1 MIVPLVA
8 AAIANGSRLARVIVL
23 KSLAAQ
29 MSDTLA
35 VRLGGLLDRPIYY
48 MPFTRKIELT
58 TAVVSRIQALQETCK
73 SSRGILLSQPEH
85 ILSFKLMGIER
96 LTSGDFQIASSLLEA
111 QNWLEANARDLL
123 DESDEILDVKFQL
136 IYTLGTQRLM
146 DGQPDRWLIIQTTFD
161 LIEKHAT
168 VLQKSDPMHIELN
181 HRTNSSFPTIRLL
194 SRAVGQRLM
203 SRVADD
209 VLESHLPAL
218 SFEHCPTRVKQVV
231 LRFIQ
236 NLQVSKED
244 SEIIKGFY
252 GGGAS
257 FFQNLLLVRGLIAYK
272 ILLFVLEG
280 KRWSVNYGLHPSR
293 CLSAVPYRAK
303 DVPAPSAEF
312 GHPDVAIALTCLSY
326 YYAGLTKV
334 QIKQCFELLSK
345 ADDPTLEY
353 GAWIRRCSDLPS
365 YLRDCSAVNLEDE
378 QQCNNELFPAMRY
391 CKKIADYF
399 LAYVV
404 FPKEGKE
411 FDEKLSASGWDVP
424 AKVGG
429 PHLTTGFSGTNDN
442 RFLLP
447 LSITQQDLPNL
458 QHTSGKVL
466 DYVVR
471 KENLRY
477 LCAKDLAG
485 RQLSTE
491 ALLLRITEAEPNVRV
506 LIDVGAQVLD
516 MPNMTLVRTWMGMI
530 SDADVD
536 AGIFFD
542 KDDSVMVLT
551 RDNKLE
557 TLTAS
562 SFQSRMDRCLVYLD
576 EVHTRG
582 TDLKLPVNTRAA
594 VTLGPRLV
602 KDKLVQG
609 KFLTLEFRPPLTII
623 SIACMRLR
631 KLGQG
636 QSLMFVAPPEVNQS
650 IENITRKRGS
660 DIDGYDVVAWSL
672 EQSCLSI
679 ERSQPLRV
687 LQGLSH
693 HHRQNTMTDFA
704 KRYPNLKDVAKE
716 TDATKDFIL
725 AFREKEEQR
734 LIDLYAPPP
743 LKTSTMP
750 NVIDS
755 SQEDRNPT
763 VQKLLE
769 IWRSV
774 DSSISQGASMHEEH
788 EREVAHEVE
797 QETQI
802 QRPPSVKALDRSVD
816 PWLRKFV
823 RTGSDNILEQ
833 FRRADDVISRTS
845 ADRAVPLEICKHLRV
860 TTDFTQTVARPLSG
874 HYDSYLRPTN
884 WILTTNQSAKPT
896 ELLLISQYEVNQLFD
911 DIHAKSAP
919 VKLHTYEPRVT
930 QAMRAVDLAS
940 PNLKY
945 PSVLAWQNLT
955 PALRREL
962 HLFAGQLYFNTF
974 KEYRDFLADNVTAKP
989 AEQAEKVLQFVKAW
1003 VAIRR
1008 KGQNFLPTHVGQMVN
1023 NRTLKEGAFD

>member
-8 AAIANGSRLARVIVL
+8 AAIANGNRLARVIVL
-23 KSLAAQ
+23 KSLATQ

-35 VRLGGLLDRPIYY
+35 MRLGGLLDRPIYF
-48 MPFTRKIELT
+48 MPFTRKIKLT
-58 TAVVSRIQALQETCK
+58 TAVVRQIQVLQETCK
-73 SSRGILLSQPEH
+73 SSKGILLAQPEH
-85 ILSFKLMGIER
+85 ILSFKLIGIER
-96 LTSGDFQIASSLLEA
+96 LTAGDFQIASSLLEA
-111 QNWLEANARDLL
+111 QSWLDANARDLL

-136 IYTLGTQRLM
+136 IYTLGSQRLM
-146 DGQPDRWLIIQTTFD
+146 DGQPDRWLIVQTMFD
-161 LIEKHAT
+161 LIEKHA
-168 VLQKSDPMHIELN
+168 VILQMSDPTHIELK
-181 HRTNSSFPTIRLL
+181 HRTHSSFPTVRLL
-194 SRAVGQRLM
+194 SESIGKRLM
-203 SRVADD
+203 SNIAGD
-209 VLESHLPAL
+209 VLEGHLPTL
-218 SFEHCPTRVKQVV
+218 GFEQCPTRMKEAV

-236 NLQVSKED
+236 NIQVSKED
-244 SEIIKGFY
+244 SDVIRDFS

-257 FFQNLLLVRGLIAYK
+257 FLQNLLLVRGLVAYK
-272 ILLFVLEG
+272 ILLFVLQG
-280 KRWSVNYGLHPSR
+280 KRWSVNYGLHPTR

-303 DVPAPSAEF
+303 GVPAPSAEF

-326 YYAGLTKV
+326 YYAGLSQV
-334 QIKQCFELLSK
+334 QIRQCFELLSK
-345 ADDPTLEY
+345 ADDPSLEY
-353 GAWIRRCSDLPS
+353 RSWISRCSTLPS
-365 YLRDCSAVNLEDE
+365 YLRDWSAVNLEDE
-378 QQCNNELFPAMRY
+378 QQCDNELFPALRY
-391 CKKIADYF
+391 CKKVADYF

-411 FDEKLSASGWDVP
+411 FDEKLSTSGWDVP

-477 LCAKDLAG
+477 LCAKDSAG
-485 RQLSTE
+485 RQVSTE
-491 ALLLRITEAEPNVRV
+491 ALLQRITEAEPHVRV

-516 MPNMTLVRTWMGMI
+516 MPNMTLIRTWMAMV
-530 SDADVD
+530 SDVD

-542 KDDSVMVLT
+542 NDDSVMVLT

-609 KFLTLEFRPPLTII
+609 KSSPLRFRVPLTT
-623 SIACMRLR
+623 SPIACMRLR

-636 QSLMFVAPPEVNQS
+636 QSLIFVAPPEVHQS
-650 IENITRKRGS
+650 IINITGKPGG

-687 LQGLSH
+687 LQGLGH
-693 HHRQNTMTDFA
+693 HHRQKALTALA
-704 KRYPNLKDVAKE
+704 KRYPNLEEVAKE
-716 TDATKDFIL
+716 RDATKGFIL

-734 LIDLYAPPP
+734 LTDLYAPAS

-755 SQEDRNPT
+755 SQEDPDPT
-763 VQKLLE
+763 VQKLLAM
-769 IWRSV
+769 WRSV
-774 DSSISQGASMHEEH
+774 DFSISEGASMHEEH

-802 QRPPSVKALDRSVD
+802 QRPTRSKALVRIVD
-816 PWLRKFV
+816 PLLQEYV
-823 RTGSDNILEQ
+823 RIGSDTILQQ
-833 FRRADDVISRTS
+833 FRRAYDVVSSTS
-845 ADRAVPLEICKHLRV
+845 ANCAASSELLKHLRV
-860 TTDFTQTVARPLSG
+860 TKDFIQTVAGPVTG

-884 WILTTNQSAKPT
+884 WILTTKQSAKPT

-911 DIHAKSAP
+911 EIHATSSP

-930 QAMRAVDLAS
+930 KSMRAVDLA
-940 PNLKY
+940 PPHLTY
-945 PSVLAWQNLT
+945 PSVLAWQNLP

-962 HLFAGQLYFNTF
+962 HLFAGQLYFNTY
-974 KEYRDFLADNVTAKP
+974 KEYRDFLAENVTAKP
-989 AEQAEKVLQFVKAW
+989 AAQADQVLRFVKAW

>member
-1 MIVPLVA
+1 
-8 AAIANGSRLARVIVL
+8 
-23 KSLAAQ
+23 

-58 TAVVSRIQALQETCK
+58 TAVVRQIQALQETCK

-85 ILSFKLMGIER
+85 ILSFKLIGIER
-96 LTSGDFQIASSLLEA
+96 LTSGDFQVASSLLKA
-111 QNWLEANARDLL
+111 QSWLEANTRDLL

-136 IYTLGTQRLM
+136 IYTLGAQRLM
-146 DGQPDRWLIIQTTFD
+146 DGQPDRWLIVQTIFD

-168 VLQKSDPMHIELN
+168 ILQKSDPMHIELN
-181 HRTNSSFPTIRLL
+181 HRTKSSFPTIRLL
-194 SRAVGQRLM
+194 SKAVGQRLM
-203 SRVADD
+203 SGLADD
-209 VLESHLPAL
+209 VLEGHLPAL
-218 SFEHCPTRVKQVV
+218 SFEHCPTRVKQVA

-244 SEIIKGFY
+244 SEIITSFY

-293 CLSAVPYRAK
+293 CLCAVPYRAK

-326 YYAGLTKV
+326 YYAGLSRV
-334 QIKQCFELLSK
+334 QIRQCFELLSK

-353 GAWIRRCSDLPS
+353 GAWISRCSDLPS
-365 YLRDCSAVNLEDE
+365 YLRDWSAVNLEDE
-378 QQCNNELFPAMRY
+378 QQCNNELFPALRY

-411 FDEKLSASGWDVP
+411 FDERLSTSGWDVP

-477 LCAKDLAG
+477 LCAKDSAG
-485 RQLSTE
+485 RQVSTK

-516 MPNMTLVRTWMGMI
+516 MPNMTVIRTWMGMI
-530 SDADVD
+530 SDVDVD

-609 KFLTLEFRPPLTII
+609 EFPTLKVRLPLTI
-623 SIACMRLR
+623 STVACMRLR

-636 QSLMFVAPPEVNQS
+636 QSLMFVAPPEVHQS
-650 IENITRKRGS
+650 IVDITGKHDN

-687 LQGLSH
+687 LQGLNH
-693 HHRQNTMTDFA
+693 HHRQKTMTAFA
-704 KRYPNLKDVAKE
+704 KRYPNLENVAKE
-716 TDATKDFIL
+716 TDATKGFIL

-734 LIDLYAPPP
+734 LNDLYAPAS
-743 LKTSTMP
+743 LKSSTMP
-750 NVIDS
+750 NILDS
-755 SQEDRNPT
+755 SQEDPDPT
-763 VQKLLE
+763 VQQLLE

-774 DSSISQGASMHEEH
+774 DFSISEGASMHEEH

-802 QRPPSVKALDRSVD
+802 QRPPRVNASYRSVD
-816 PWLRKFV
+816 PLLREFV
-823 RTGSDNILEQ
+823 RTGSDTILRQ
-833 FRRADDVISRTS
+833 FCQADDVVSRTS
-845 ADRAVPLEICKHLRV
+845 ASCAVPSELFRHLRV
-860 TTDFTQTVARPLSG
+860 TTDFTQTVVRPVSG

-884 WILTTNQSAKPT
+884 WILTNNRNAKPT
-896 ELLLISQYEVNQLFD
+896 ELLLISQYEANQLFD
-911 DIHAKSAP
+911 DIHAKLAP

-930 QAMRAVDLAS
+930 KAMRPVDLAP
-940 PNLKY
+940 PNLTY

-974 KEYRDFLADNVTAKP
+974 KEYREFLAENVTSKSP
-989 AEQAEKVLQFVKAW
+989 AQADQVLQFVKAW
-1003 VAIRR
+1003 IAIRR

-1023 NRTLKEGAFD
+1023 NRTLKEGAFE

>member
-23 KSLAAQ
+23 KSLATQ

-35 VRLGGLLDRPIYY
+35 VRLGGLLDRPIYF

-58 TAVVSRIQALQETCK
+58 TTVVRQIQVLQETCK
-73 SSRGILLSQPEH
+73 SSRGILLAQPEH

-96 LTSGDFQIASSLLEA
+96 LTAGDFQIASSLLKA
-111 QNWLEANARDLL
+111 QIWLEANARDLL

-146 DGQPDRWLIIQTTFD
+146 DGQPDRWLIIQTMFD
-161 LIEKHAT
+161 LIEKHAPI
-168 VLQKSDPMHIELN
+168 LQRSDPSHIELN

-203 SRVADD
+203 SGVADD

-218 SFEHCPTRVKQVV
+218 SFEKCPTRVKQAV

-236 NLQVSKED
+236 NAQVSQED
-244 SEIIKGFY
+244 SEMIKNFY

-257 FFQNLLLVRGLIAYK
+257 FLQNLLLVRGLIAYK
-272 ILLFVLEG
+272 IMLFVLEG

-326 YYAGLTKV
+326 YYSGLTQV
-334 QIKQCFELLSK
+334 QIRQCFELLSK
-345 ADDPTLEY
+345 ADDPSLEY
-353 GAWIRRCSDLPS
+353 RSWISRCSTLPS
-365 YLRDCSAVNLEDE
+365 YLRDWSAVNLEDG
-378 QQCNNELFPAMRY
+378 QQCNNELFPALRY

-399 LAYVV
+399 LANVV

-411 FDEKLSASGWDVP
+411 FDEKLSTSGWDVP

-477 LCAKDLAG
+477 LCAKDSTG
-485 RQLSTE
+485 RQVSTK
-491 ALLLRITEAEPNVRV
+491 ALLQYITEAEPRVRV

-516 MPNMTLVRTWMGMI
+516 MPNMTLIRTWMAMI
-530 SDADVD
+530 SDVD

-562 SFQSRMDRCLVYLD
+562 SFQSSMDRCLVYLD

-582 TDLKLPVNTRAA
+582 TDLKLPINSRAA

-609 KFLTLEFRPPLTII
+609 KFSNLKFRLPLTTD
-623 SIACMRLR
+623 SVACMRLR

-636 QSLMFVAPPEVNQS
+636 QSLIFVAPPEVHQS
-650 IENITRKRGS
+650 IVNITGKHGS

-687 LQGLSH
+687 LQGLNH
-693 HHRQNTMTDFA
+693 YHRQKTMTAFV
-704 KRYPNLKDVAKE
+704 KEYSNLGDVAKE
-716 TDATKDFIL
+716 RDATKGFIL

-734 LIDLYAPPP
+734 LNDLYAPAA
-743 LKTSTMP
+743 LKTSNMP

-755 SQEDRNPT
+755 SQEDRDPT
-763 VQKLLE
+763 VQKLLAM
-769 IWRSV
+769 WRRV
-774 DSSISQGASMHEEH
+774 DFSISEGASMQEEH

-797 QETQI
+797 QETQV
-802 QRPPSVKALDRSVD
+802 QRPPRMKALDRRVD
-816 PWLRKFV
+816 PLLRKFV
-823 RTGSDNILEQ
+823 RTGSDMVLQQ
-833 FRRADDVISRTS
+833 FRRAYDVVSHTS
-845 ADRAVPLEICKHLRV
+845 ANCAASAELVRHLRV
-860 TTDFTQTVARPLSG
+860 TMDFIHTVARPLSG

-884 WILTTNQSAKPT
+884 WILTTNRSAKPT
-896 ELLLISQYEVNQLFD
+896 ELLLISQYEANQLFD
-911 DIHAKSAP
+911 DIQANFAH

-930 QAMRAVDLAS
+930 KSMRAVDLAPS
-940 PNLKY
+940 NLTC
-945 PSVLAWQNLT
+945 PSVLAWQHLT
-955 PALRREL
+955 PALRRQL

-974 KEYRDFLADNVTAKP
+974 KEYREFLADNVNAKP
-989 AEQAEKVLQFVKAW
+989 AAQAEQVLQFVKAW
-1003 VAIRR
+1003 LAIRR

-1023 NRTLKEGAFD
+1023 NRSLKEGAFA